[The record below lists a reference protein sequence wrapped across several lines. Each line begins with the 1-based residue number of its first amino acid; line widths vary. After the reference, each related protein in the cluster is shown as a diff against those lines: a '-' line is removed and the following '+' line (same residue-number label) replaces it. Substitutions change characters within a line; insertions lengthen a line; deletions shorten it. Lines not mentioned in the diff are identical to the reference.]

1 MRKKQFIQNAI
12 CYFLLAAAAVF
23 WLFPLFMALINSF
36 KTNGELLTNVMSFP
50 TSLHFENY
58 TRTIEKMH
66 YLRSF
71 RNTVV
76 LSALSVSMMIL
87 FSALAGWRL
96 CRTKTKLSS
105 FIFGMFVFSM
115 LIPFSSIMIPL
126 YKVVLALKIKNS
138 LLGLSFVYAGLG
150 VSMAIFLYHGFVKG
164 IPQELEEAAAIDG
177 GSRMKIFFLIILP
190 LLKPITATICITNV
204 LWVWNDFL
212 LPLIVISDNKKY
224 SLLLSTNTLF
234 GQYSSDWTAILSA
247 LILAAIP
254 VIIFYALFQ
263 KQILKGIEPS
273 QDHPTWGSILSA
285 GTKP

>member
-1 MRKKQFIQNAI
+1 MRKKQFIQNVI
-12 CYFLLAAAAVF
+12 CYFLLASAAVF

-76 LSALSVSMMIL
+76 LSGLSVSMMIL

-105 FIFGMFVFSM
+105 FIFSMFVFSM

-150 VSMAIFLYHGFVKG
+150 VSMAVFLYHGFVKG

-234 GQYSSDWTAILSA
+234 GQYSNDWTAILSA

-263 KQILKGIEPS
+263 KQILKGIA
-273 QDHPTWGSILSA
+273 DGA
-285 GTKP
+285 VKG